1 MGNLVKLAERE
12 IMRGEILRLCREAV
26 PVGCSPQVLN
36 SALGKLGLD
45 TEELS
50 KELFYLKEK
59 GMLKAEHKENKRLG
73 ISREI
78 YFITAEGMDYLD
90 GNGPDLQGIEV

>member
-1 MGNLVKLAERE
+1 MGNIVKLAERE
-12 IMRGEILRLCREAV
+12 IMRGEILRLCKEAV

-36 SALGKLGLD
+36 SALEKLGFN
-45 TEELS
+45 TEELR

-59 GMLKAEHKENKRLG
+59 GMLKAEHAENRRLG

-90 GNGPDLQGIEV
+90 GNGAELPGIEV